1 MCLPTVVEDEQV
13 SMLANLQRA
22 VGVGA
27 AQGVGGVDGG
37 GGQSLRHAHPHVD
50 AGQVHDDGLRGGKW
64 THQGMEQRYPS
75 CTCLTM
81 EQQKALGLK
90 SLPRATMTPAS
101 SMALARGCGSLDGQ
115 KDGHVLIKYIKKCV
129 CVCDW

>member
-50 AGQVHDDGLRGGKW
+50 AGQVHDDGLRGGKVDAAGNG
-64 THQGMEQRYPS
+64 TALPIMHLSYHGAAEGVGVEVTAEGDDDAGVQHGPGSGLRQPGRTERRTRVNQIHQ
-75 CTCLTM
+75 
-81 EQQKALGLK
+81 K
-90 SLPRATMTPAS
+90 
-101 SMALARGCGSLDGQ
+101 
-115 KDGHVLIKYIKKCV
+115 V
-129 CVCDW
+129 CVCHW